1 MDYGESSLVESKKL
15 RIPSENEE
23 IIVSSD
29 EEQQA
34 ISKNKK
40 KLRLLEK

>member
-15 RIPSENEE
+15 RIPSENKK
-23 IIVSSD
+23 IIISSN
-29 EEQQA
+29 EKQQT